1 MECVKTNILIDN
13 KETTI
18 DVEKATMYA
27 VSAMDIGEIE
37 YEVLKSIVVLK
48 RSELFKKVKNTPY
61 YEKNYIVSI
70 KKKKT
75 KKIVKKAVE
84 DTRGEVVLCNEKLV
98 SLYYTMCCSG
108 ATANSEDVIDEKLTY
123 IRKVY
128 CTKCSNKESFKS
140 IDVSDLKS
148 ITKKDVLFREEGM
161 GIISNIERDEEGR
174 IKSLTILGEKY
185 SGKDIM
191 KKLRLK
197 SNKIYF
203 KEEAI
208 GIKTLGEGNGLGM
221 CIEGAESLYKEGKT
235 YEDIIK
241 YYYTGVSFEK
251 VGVDIA
257 NTLRGKV
264 FLLDPGHGG
273 EDSGN
278 TLGEIKES
286 EYVMDIS
293 LKLKELLEGKGAKV
307 YLTREDDSNI
317 TLSERADVANKI
329 KPDFFISIHLNS
341 FVMPGVNGC
350 EAYCYSE
357 DNEAI
362 ELSDTI
368 LSEIEKST
376 RIKKRKVNIGDYF
389 ILRESKVNSMIIECF
404 YLTGNIDNSLIN
416 KKTIDNLAKAFYS
429 GVCKYYDIIE
439 K

>member
-1 MECVKTNILIDN
+1 MECVKANIIIDN

-18 DVEKATMYA
+18 DVEKATIYA
-27 VSAMDIGEIE
+27 VSAMDVGEIE
-37 YEVLKSIVVLK
+37 YEVLKAIVVLK

-84 DTRGEVVLCNEKLV
+84 DTKGEVVLCNEKLV
-98 SLYYTMCCSG
+98 SLYYTMCCAG
-108 ATANSEDVIDEKLTY
+108 ATANSEDVIDEQLSY

-128 CTKCSNKESFKS
+128 CTKCNSRESFKN
-140 IDVSDLKS
+140 IDVGDLKH
-148 ITKKDVLFREEGM
+148 IAKKDISFREEGI

-174 IKSLTILGEKY
+174 IKHLTILGEKY

-191 KKLRLK
+191 KKLRVK

-203 KEEAI
+203 KEEVI
-208 GIKTLGEGNGLGM
+208 GIKTIGEGNGLGI
-221 CIEGAESLYKEGKT
+221 CIEGAESLCKEGKD
-235 YEDIIK
+235 YKDIIE
-241 YYYTGVSFEK
+241 YYYTGVKFESI
-251 VGVDIA
+251 GSDIA

-264 FLLDPGHGG
+264 FLIDPGHGG
-273 EDSGN
+273 SDTGN
-278 TLGEIKES
+278 VLGEIKES
-286 EYVMDIS
+286 EYVIEIALRFKD
-293 LKLKELLEGKGAKV
+293 LLEGKGAKV
-307 YLTREDDSNI
+307 YLTREDDTDI
-317 TLSERADVANKI
+317 TLSERADIANTI

-350 EAYCYSE
+350 EAYCYAE

-362 ELSDTI
+362 ELSDII
-368 LSEIEKST
+368 LSEIEKNT

-416 KKTIDNLAKAFYS
+416 EKTIEVFSKAFYS
-429 GVCKYYDIIE
+429 GVCKYYNIFE